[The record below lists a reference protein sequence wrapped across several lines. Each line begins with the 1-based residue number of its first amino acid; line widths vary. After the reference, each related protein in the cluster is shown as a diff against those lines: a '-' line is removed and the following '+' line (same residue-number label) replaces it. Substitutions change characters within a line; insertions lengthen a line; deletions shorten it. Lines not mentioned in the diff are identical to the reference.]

1 MALFSFKKNEEK
13 MAPPKV
19 AKPVPA
25 AAKSTPAGA
34 APAPLSNP
42 PSVAPADD
50 LESLDFTGITLVDEK
65 DPVDAA
71 AEEAAIAF
79 ANEDAAGCEAV
90 LKDSI
95 RAFHGL
101 PNTEVLWLMLF
112 DVLRMTNQRE
122 AFAHIELE
130 YAKRFEKQPPVW
142 KDMTGRSAA
151 AGGAAGAMPF
161 KGDLVAANTAA
172 LDAFKQAVETADKPL
187 RYDFAKVKAV
197 DPGGCERLMEILA
210 RGKKLKRSIE
220 VLGLENLI
228 KLLDPLVKAKD
239 PNQPYWQVL
248 LECYQRQGKQE
259 VFDEVA
265 LEFAITFELS
275 PPAYEAPPA
284 AAAKKGAPPPKPVEA
299 PKDDA
304 FYLSGELSG
313 GGKVDGLD
321 AYLASHDNVVIDMSG
336 VVRIDFSC
344 AGVLFSTLRPSCL
357 RGVSI
362 TLRYP
367 NYLVAALLK
376 VVGLADIAT
385 IVNAK
390 I

>member
-19 AKPVPA
+19 AKPAPPPGKTA
-25 AAKSTPAGA
+25 PIGATP
-34 APAPLSNP
+34 
-42 PSVAPADD
+42 VAPTTDPAFDDD
-50 LESLDFTGITLVDEK
+50 LESLDFTGITVEDEK

-79 ANEDAAGCEAV
+79 ANDDAAQCEAV
-90 LKDSI
+90 LRESI
-95 RAFHGL
+95 RVFEGL
-101 PNTEVLWLMLF
+101 PGAEMLWLMLF
-112 DVLRMTNQRE
+112 DILRMTNQRE
-122 AFAHIELE
+122 AFSQIDLD

-142 KDMTGRSAA
+142 KNMSEQNASP
-151 AGGAAGAMPF
+151 GGATGATPF
-161 KGDLVAANTAA
+161 KGDLLGGNVAGI
-172 LDAFKQAVETADKPL
+172 DAFRLAVESADKPL
-187 RYDFAKVKAV
+187 RYDFSKIKAV
-197 DPGGCERLMEILA
+197 DPAGCERLVEILA

-220 VLGLENLI
+220 LLGLDTLI
-228 KLLDPLVKAKD
+228 RLLDPLVKAKD
-239 PNQPYWQVL
+239 LNQFYWQVL
-248 LECYQRQGKQE
+248 LECYQRQAKQE

-265 LEFAITFELS
+265 LDFAITFELS

-284 AAAKKGAPPPKPVEA
+284 STKKLPTVTKPVEIK
-299 PKDDA
+299 KDDA
-304 FYLSGELSG
+304 FYLSGELAG
-313 GGKVDGLD
+313 GGKIEGLD
-321 AYLASHDNVVIDMSG
+321 VFVAGRDRVVIDMSG

-344 AGVLFSTLRPSCL
+344 AGVLLSSLRPLCL
-357 RGVSI
+357 HGVSV

-376 VVGLADIAT
+376 VVGVAGVAT